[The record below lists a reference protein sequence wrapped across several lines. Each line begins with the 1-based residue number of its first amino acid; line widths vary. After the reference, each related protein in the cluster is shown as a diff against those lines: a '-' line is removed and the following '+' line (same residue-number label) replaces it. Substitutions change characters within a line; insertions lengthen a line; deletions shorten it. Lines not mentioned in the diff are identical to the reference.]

1 MLLQCSKYGKI
12 NSSNKNKLRMPLYSR
27 ITAYNIK
34 ISDSQRTAVDFVA
47 IFRNNNNNKCI

>member
-1 MLLQCSKYGKI
+1 
-12 NSSNKNKLRMPLYSR
+12 MPLYSR